1 MKVGS
6 YIARTEL
13 ANATQ
18 NHTNLRTASEGYG
31 FEIRNLYSQI
41 KDLKQEVAFRFWL
54 TQEHRRRVGLSD
66 VFTAGLGL
74 LFAGIFSIVV
84 LAVFGGFATI
94 AAIWPSANATKITTN
109 IANAV
114 VAGAAFLSI
123 EVLLIE
129 VGFIFV
135 ILGMVAAVLGTR
147 LG

>member
-1 MKVGS
+1 
-6 YIARTEL
+6 
-13 ANATQ
+13 
-18 NHTNLRTASEGYG
+18 
-31 FEIRNLYSQI
+31 
-41 KDLKQEVAFRFWL
+41 
-54 TQEHRRRVGLSD
+54 
-66 VFTAGLGL
+66 